1 MQTFQ
6 ALTQKIAE
14 LQKEMKQKMKRLPYI
29 LGTEAVR
36 MARKQIDQGGTINNG
51 FTQWPQRKQQAFMAV
66 SSKLGK
72 NSEGKLEHVA
82 AKIKFTDQ
90 GKHNNNRGILNP
102 GGKMYRAIK
111 YQVSD
116 NTVSVGVDLKTIPYA
131 QIHNEGGKIPITPKM
146 RGYFMAKFRETG
158 NPFWFNM
165 SRHKGNTITMPKR
178 QFLAMTPELK
188 AEITKTI
195 TTFLDIK

>member
-6 ALTQKIAE
+6 TLAQRMRYLEQQ
-14 LQKEMKQKMKRLPYI
+14 LRQKMKRLPYI

-36 MARKQIDQGGTINNG
+36 MARRQIDQGGTIDGG
-51 FTQWPQRKQQAFMAV
+51 FKPWSQRKQQAFMATQTV
-66 SSKLGK
+66 IRKGST
-72 NSEGKLEHVA
+72 GKLEASHT
-82 AKIKFTDQ
+82 KIKFTDQ
-90 GKHNNNRGILNP
+90 GKHNNNRGLLNP

-111 YQVSD
+111 YTVSE

-131 QIHNEGGKIPITPKM
+131 EIHNEGGKIPITPKM
-146 RGYFMAKFRETG
+146 RGFFLAKFRETG

-178 QFLAMTPELK
+178 QFLAITPELK
-188 AEITKTI
+188 EEISKAI
-195 TTFLDIK
+195 TNFINIK